1 MAIKNEF
8 LDEIG
13 DTIFTIAMAAAIG
26 LAVANLAI
34 QITASAVLD
43 AASVGHENV
52 STTISEA
59 IRHDIGPV
67 G

>member
-1 MAIKNEF
+1 MKNEF

-34 QITASAVLD
+34 QITARAVLD
-43 AASVGHENV
+43 AASVGQENV
-52 STTISEA
+52 STTISEGKRQEISPA
-59 IRHDIGPV
+59 S
-67 G
+67 

>member
-1 MAIKNEF
+1 MRNEF

-13 DTIFTIAMAAAIG
+13 DTIFAIAMAAAIG
-26 LAVANLAI
+26 LAAANLAA
-34 QITASAVLD
+34 QITNERAVLD

-52 STTISEA
+52 SATISEGT
-59 IRHDIGPV
+59 RNDISPV

>member
-1 MAIKNEF
+1 MRNEF

-13 DTIFTIAMAAAIG
+13 DTIFAIAMAAAIG
-26 LAVANLAI
+26 LAAANLAI
-34 QITASAVLD
+34 QITNERAVLD

-52 STTISEA
+52 STTISEGK
-59 IRHDIGPV
+59 RNDISPV